1 MAMKLSDAV
10 VTNHKGSLK
19 EAVRATAKRM
29 SKGGDQF
36 IIDALSR
43 FDNNGGGLVLA
54 PASKSET
61 IAPHSHT

>member
-1 MAMKLSDAV
+1 
-10 VTNHKGSLK
+10 
-19 EAVRATAKRM
+19 VRATAKGV
-29 SKGGDQF
+29 SKGEDQF

-54 PASKSET
+54 PTSKSET

>member
-19 EAVRATAKRM
+19 EAVRATVKGLG
-29 SKGGDQF
+29 KGGDQF

-43 FDNNGGGLVLA
+43 YDNNGSGLVLA
-54 PASKSET
+54 PTSKSAT
-61 IAPHSHT
+61 ITPHSHT

>member
-1 MAMKLSDAV
+1 MSMELSNEV
-10 VTNHKGSLK
+10 VKNHKGSLK
-19 EAVRATAKRM
+19 EAVRATAKGV
-29 SKGGDQF
+29 SKGEDQF

-54 PASKSET
+54 PTSKSET